1 MMKHT
6 KHLLVL
12 WAALLLGA
20 GNAWG
25 YTVTFNTATTDG
37 GSTSTNVSD
46 YVDNTSQTYIASITT
61 SKAYYNGKSGVK
73 LGSSSAVGNIVLRLS
88 ATGQIKASEIS
99 IVSTAFDRNKTYK
112 CTVTYTDNN
121 TVSQTQT
128 AGNALTISLDPAKT
142 VSSVKFESVTKSKGR
157 CYIGS
162 FTITPAGSTG
172 TTLYLGLFLAAFV
185 AVRACVRRV
194 ECLYATFHHII
205 MSKIDFRSVHFA
217 KECFVCFFCFLF
229 ISFA

>member
-1 MMKHT
+1 MKHT

-73 LGSSSAVGNIVLRLS
+73 LGSSSAVGNIVLTLS

-99 IVSTAFDRNKTYK
+99 IVSTAYSTDSKKYK

-121 TVSQTQT
+121 TVSQDLT
-128 AGNALTISLDPAKT
+128 AGEEVTISLDPAKT

-162 FTITPAGSTG
+162 FTITPAGTPP
-172 TTLYLGLFLAAFV
+172 TTVYLGLFLAALSL
-185 AVRACVRRV
+185 CVLVCVGLNASTLLFIISLCQRSIFEV
-194 ECLYATFHHII
+194 FTSQKLCLFY
-205 MSKIDFRSVHFA
+205 
-217 KECFVCFFCFLF
+217 FLF